1 MKKTIVIIIA
11 ISFLGIAALIYFFY
25 VNKVSILN
33 RKQITIEDLDETIYF
48 LQNVRGLNYNEIII
62 STQPIGRLTF
72 DIENSI
78 VYSWD
83 EKLFYK
89 PINDTL
95 IIYCS
100 NIAKIP
106 ENFDARVKIK
116 QIQYDIHKYN
126 WLLANFREEG
136 FCVFPSK
143 RN

>member
-1 MKKTIVIIIA
+1 MKKTIVVIIA
-11 ISFLGIAALIYFFY
+11 ISLLGIAALVYLFY
-25 VNKVSILN
+25 INKVSILI
-33 RKQITIEDLDETIYF
+33 RKHITIEELDETIYF
-48 LQNVRGLNYNEIII
+48 IQNVRGLNYNEIII
-62 STQPIGRLTF
+62 STRPIGRLTF
-72 DIENSI
+72 DIENNI

-106 ENFDARVKIK
+106 EDFHARVKIK
-116 QIQYDIHKYN
+116 QIQYNIHKYN

-136 FCVFPSK
+136 FCVFPSE